1 MIVTRDFGEY
11 RNEDK
16 PDTNLKIYTYEET
29 IKKEESIPY
38 YVG

>member
-1 MIVTRDFGEY
+1 MTETTDFGEY

-16 PDTNLKIYTYEET
+16 PDTNLKIYTYEKT
-29 IKKEESIPY
+29 IKKEESIHY